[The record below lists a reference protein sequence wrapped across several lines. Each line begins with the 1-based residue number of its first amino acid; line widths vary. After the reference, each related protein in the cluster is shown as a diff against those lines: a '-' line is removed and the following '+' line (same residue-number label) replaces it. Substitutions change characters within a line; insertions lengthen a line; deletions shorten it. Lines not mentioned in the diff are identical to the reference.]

1 MTYGSLANKGT
12 LVAVVGLAVMAAL
25 MARRVTGAI
34 LIGIVTA
41 TLLALVLGVAKLPGA
56 LHPPSFEVAFKA
68 NVWDALRADLLPLLL
83 AIVLVD
89 FFDTLGTASAIADQ
103 AGLRD
108 ESGEIPRLRP
118 LLIVD
123 SVAASIGGLFGA
135 SSVTSYVESAA
146 GVAEGARTGLH
157 TVLVG
162 LMFFGAILLAPFAG
176 IVPAQATAPALILV
190 GFLMIA
196 QVTSIDWDHVD
207 TAIPAFVTLV
217 TLPMTY
223 SISHGIGY
231 GFGAYVL
238 IKLLT
243 GRWREIHPLLAAATL
258 AFGVYFAWGK
268 G

>member
-1 MTYGSLANKGT
+1 
-12 LVAVVGLAVMAAL
+12 
-25 MARRVTGAI
+25 
-34 LIGIVTA
+34 
-41 TLLALVLGVAKLPGA
+41 VLGVAHLPGT
-56 LHPPSFEVAFKA
+56 LHPPSFEAAFKA
-68 NVWDALRADLLPLLL
+68 NVGDALRADLLPLLL

-108 ESGEIPRLRP
+108 ENGDIPRLRP

-123 SVAASIGGLFGA
+123 SLAASIGGLFGA
-135 SSVTSYVESAA
+135 SSVTSYIESAA

-162 LMFFGAILLAPFAG
+162 LMFLGAILLAPLAG
-176 IVPAQATAPALILV
+176 VVPAQATAPALILV
-190 GFLMIA
+190 GFLMIS
-196 QVTSIDWDHVD
+196 QVKEIDWQRGD
-207 TAIPAFVTLV
+207 TAIPAFITLV

-243 GRWREIHPLLAAATL
+243 GRWREIHPLLAGATL
-258 AFGVYFAWGK
+258 VFAAYFAWGK